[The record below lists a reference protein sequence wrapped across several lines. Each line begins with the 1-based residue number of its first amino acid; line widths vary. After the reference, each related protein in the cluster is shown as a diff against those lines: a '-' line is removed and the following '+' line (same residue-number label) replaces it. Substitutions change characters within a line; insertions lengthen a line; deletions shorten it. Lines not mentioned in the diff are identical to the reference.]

1 MTTPRFWLT
10 AAALTAS
17 FGIVA
22 AAQPPLQAPVQAGV
36 QAPAPIYT
44 AAQAGAGR
52 ALYATSCAGCHR
64 PDLGGTNEAAQL
76 AGGNFIAAWGE
87 RPAADLIAY
96 ILSAMPPAN
105 PGAQGPAGVTDIV
118 AFILQANGAAPG
130 TQPLT
135 PQTTTLI
142 RAVSMRQAPPALAAA
157 APQAAPLAQGA
168 GARAGGAAAIDG
180 APGGAPVPVGPRG
193 VTIRGEVAN
202 YVPVTDEMLRNPD
215 PGDWLMVRRNYQG
228 WSYSP
233 LTQINRDNVRN
244 LRLAWVWAMNEGGA
258 SQPMPIAHNGILYL
272 VHTGN
277 IVQALNGRTGDV
289 IWEYRAGPDQGGP
302 MRNLAIYQDK
312 VFVTTSDARIV
323 ALNART
329 GERAWEARVADTAKG
344 YSAATGPIVIK
355 GKLLQGLNGCD
366 RFKETGCFISAF
378 DAGSGKPLWTFN
390 TVARPEEPGGD
401 TWGRQPM
408 MFRAGGETWIT
419 GSYDPDLNLTYW
431 GTAQA
436 KPWVPAS
443 RGMSAL
449 DKALYTS
456 SSLALNPD
464 TGKLAWHFQHA
475 PGEALDLDE
484 VFERVLVD
492 ADGQKLVFTIGKPG
506 ILWKLDR
513 QTGAFLGHK
522 ETLFQNVF
530 DTIDPKTGSVTYRAD
545 IIEAKVGDWV
555 TACPSTQ
562 GGHNWQAMSYH
573 PGASLLIIPLSQSC
587 MEIRGRQVEMKEGSG
602 GTQGDRRFFEMPG
615 TNGMIGKLAAFDVR
629 TMREVWSYEQR
640 PSFLTSV
647 LSTGGDI
654 AFVGD
659 LDRNFRAFDVRTG
672 TILWQTRLGTSVQGY
687 PISFSAGGKQYI
699 AVTAGLG
706 GGSPRNVPRLIAPD
720 IRHPTSGNAL
730 YVFELPE

>member
-1 MTTPRFWLT
+1 MTTPRLSLGV
-10 AAALTAS
+10 AALTAS
-17 FGIVA
+17 LVIVA
-22 AAQPPLQAPVQAGV
+22 GAQQQ
-36 QAPAPIYT
+36 PAPQAAVYT
-44 AAQAGAGR
+44 AAQADAGR
-52 ALYATSCAGCHR
+52 ALYATNCAGCHR
-64 PDLGGTNEAAQL
+64 PDLGGLNEAAQL
-76 AGGNFIAAWGE
+76 AGGSFLAAWGD
-87 RPAADLIAY
+87 RSVSDLVAY
-96 ILSAMPPAN
+96 ILASMPPAN
-105 PGAQGPAGVTDIV
+105 PGGPGPAGVANIV
-118 AFILQANGAAPG
+118 AFILQANGAAAG
-130 TQPLT
+130 NQPLT
-135 PQTTTLI
+135 PQTSARV
-142 RAVSMRQAPPALAAA
+142 RAVAMQQAPPA
-157 APQAAPLAQGA
+157 APTAQAPTATAP
-168 GARAGGAAAIDG
+168 
-180 APGGAPVPVGPRG
+180 APTAPEGPRG
-193 VTIRGEVAN
+193 LTIAGRVAN

-215 PGDWLMVRRNYQG
+215 PGDWLMVRRTYQG
-228 WSYSP
+228 WSHSP
-233 LTQINRDNVRN
+233 LAQINRDNVKN

-258 SQPMPIAHNGILYL
+258 SQPMPLAHNGILYL

-277 IVQALNGRTGDV
+277 IVQALDGATGEL
-289 IWEYRAGPDQGGP
+289 IWEYRAGPDQGGA

-323 ALNART
+323 ALDART
-329 GERAWEARVADTAKG
+329 GERSWETRIADNAKG

-366 RFKETGCFISAF
+366 RFKDDGCFISAF
-378 DAGSGKPLWTFN
+378 DAASGKPLWRFN

-443 RGMSAL
+443 RNMSAL

-456 SSLALNPD
+456 STVALNPD
-464 TGKLAWHFQHA
+464 TGRLQWYFQHA

-484 VFERVLVD
+484 VFERVLIDVD
-492 ADGQKLVFTIGKPG
+492 GRKLVFTIGKPG

-513 QTGAFLGHK
+513 QTGQYLAHK
-522 ETLFQNVF
+522 ETIFQNVF
-530 DTIDPKTGSVTYRAD
+530 DAIDPKTGAPSYRSD
-545 IIEAKVGDWV
+545 ILEAKVGDWI

-573 PGASLLIIPLSQSC
+573 PGAGVVIIPLSQSC
-587 MEIRGRQVEMKEGSG
+587 FEIRGRQVDMKEGSG
-602 GTQGDRRFFEMPG
+602 GTQADRRFFEMPG
-615 TNGMIGKLAAFDVR
+615 TDGKIGKLAAYDVR
-629 TMREVWSYEQR
+629 TMQEVWSFEQR

-647 LSTGGDI
+647 LSTGGDV

-659 LDRNFRAFDVRTG
+659 LDRNFRALDVRTG
-672 TILWQTRLGTSVQGY
+672 RILWETRLGTSVQGY
-687 PISFSAGGKQYI
+687 PISFSAGGKQYV
-699 AVTAGLG
+699 AVTTGLG

-720 IRHPTSGNAL
+720 IKHPTSGNAL